1 MQPTTVV
8 LVTGHPASGKTTL
21 VRYLA
26 KELSLPTFCK
36 DDIKEILYDTL
47 GWSTEE
53 WSYRLSAAAWT
64 LLYYQVE
71 ILLEA
76 HTNHI
81 TESNFVPAY
90 ADPQWQALKQ
100 RFDFH
105 LIQVRC
111 ECDPDVLLQRYR
123 NRILTGERH
132 PGHRDGGDESAF
144 HKLMHAGPMGW
155 IDVESERISVD
166 TTHLAGAEYETVARR
181 IREAHLRFGA
191 R

>member
-1 MQPTTVV
+1 MPHSFWDARLIHRAKYLGVSRETASNYIKH
-8 LVTGHPASGKTTL
+8 LV
-21 VRYLA
+21 A
-26 KELSLPTFCK
+26 KFEENKRSVIMRLSA
-36 DDIKEILYDTL
+36 L

-144 HKLMHAGPMGW
+144 HKLMHAGPM
-155 IDVESERISVD
+155 E
-166 TTHLAGAEYETVARR
+166 
-181 IREAHLRFGA
+181 
-191 R
+191 